1 MTRRARYTAD
11 PMTMWRTLGLS
22 NGQAFTEA
30 EQMQLSLP
38 VRIAFER
45 VRTGV
50 TQPGDFD
57 TLAAAANTAMVCA
70 ESISPFVLHSCQAG
84 QAALMRMLARHT
96 AHGRWGLDG
105 LGLQEVRDTVNVYE
119 QLTALLTA
127 GQLAS
132 ALRKV
137 RQRMRDGEVLTP

>member
-11 PMTMWRTLGLS
+11 PMTLWRTLGLS
-22 NGQAFTEA
+22 NDQAFTQA

-38 VRIAFER
+38 VRVAFER

-50 TQPGDFD
+50 TQDGDFD

-70 ESISPFVLHSCQAG
+70 ESISPFVLQTCQAG

-105 LGLQEVRDTVNVYE
+105 LGLQEVRDTVDVYE
-119 QLTALLTA
+119 QLIGLLTA
-127 GQLAS
+127 GQLSS
-132 ALRKV
+132 ALRECA
-137 RQRMRDGEVLTP
+137 RRMQIGEVLT